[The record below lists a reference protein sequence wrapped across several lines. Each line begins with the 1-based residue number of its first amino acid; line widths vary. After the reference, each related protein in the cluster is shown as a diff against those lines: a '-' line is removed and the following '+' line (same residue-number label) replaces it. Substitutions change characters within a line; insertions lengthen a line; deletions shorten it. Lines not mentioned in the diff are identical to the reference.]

1 MERIKKI
8 RKKQKENQGKKL
20 IKLAISSKIQ
30 EYVTMLQNNMKNNQV
45 PVKQINTDEIKY
57 NDALFNI
64 IQSKPISK
72 LNKKNQKK
80 LNLATNFI

>member
-20 IKLAISSKIQ
+20 IKVAISSKIK

-72 LNKKNQKK
+72 LNKKKPKK
-80 LNLATNFI
+80 IEFSN